1 MSITL
6 VSPFRRLASPEPFFQ
21 VTGAD
26 RHRRLLLISPHFPPS
41 QAAGALRWQKLSRH
55 AAERGWGIDV
65 VTIDPSSLGPRDPSR
80 LEELPDS
87 TRVFGVPTR
96 RHWVDRLG
104 ALITTLARVT
114 RKRSG
119 GGGNGTTTA
128 SHGAPR
134 GSVGRAEA
142 TFRLRS
148 PSDLRRAVH
157 AWLEYATEGRWA
169 RDAGRL
175 ACQLYNSHHAAVITC
190 GPPHMAHRAG
200 ARVQRATRLPFVMDM
215 RDPWSLVE
223 RLPAFL
229 GSPVWWRL
237 AERHERKVL
246 ARAALVVVNTK
257 PHREALGRSYPEAR
271 DRIIAVLNGYDD
283 DPLPPSRHNARFTI
297 AYAGT
302 IYLDRDPGPLFKAAA
317 AAVRDLDL
325 TPTEFGIELMGSV
338 QEFDGVSIQSIAQGV
353 GLADFVRT
361 RPPGTRAE
369 ALDFLAE
376 ATMLVS
382 LPQDSDLAIPSKV
395 FEYMRYDAWVLALAE
410 RGSATEEV
418 LRDSGAD
425 VVGPT
430 DVTGISKALRARI
443 LQHRA
448 GERPP
453 RLRGVD
459 QYSRREQA
467 KVLFDR
473 LDALIS

>member
-1 MSITL
+1 MSL
-6 VSPFRRLASPEPFFQ
+6 LSPFRRAASAKPFFQ
-21 VTGAD
+21 ASGAE

-65 VTIDPSSLGPRDPSR
+65 VTIDPSSLGAVDPAR
-80 LEELPDS
+80 LEELPEG

-96 RHWVDRLG
+96 RHWVDGLG
-104 ALITTLARVT
+104 GLIMTLARVA
-114 RKRSG
+114 RQRSG
-119 GGGNGTTTA
+119 GGGEGSTTA
-128 SHGAPR
+128 SPAGAPG

-157 AWLEYATEGRWA
+157 AWLMYATEGLWA

-175 ACQLYNSHHAAVITC
+175 ARQLCSNQHAAVITC
-190 GPPHMAHRAG
+190 GPPHMAHWAG
-200 ARVQRATRLPFVMDM
+200 ARLQRATRLPFVMDM
-215 RDPWSLVE
+215 RDPWSLVQ
-223 RLPAFL
+223 RLPAFV

-237 AERHERKVL
+237 AERHERRVL
-246 ARAALVVVNTK
+246 ERASLVVVNTE
-257 PHREALGRSYPEAR
+257 PHREALARSYPESR

-283 DPLPPSRHNARFTI
+283 DPLPPPRHNARFTV

-302 IYLDRDPGPLFKAAA
+302 IYLDRDPGPLFAAA
-317 AAVRDLDL
+317 AAVVRELDL
-325 TPTEFGIELMGSV
+325 TPAEFGIELMGSV
-338 QEFDGVSIQSIAQGV
+338 QEFDGASIHTIAQEV
-353 GLADFVRT
+353 GLTDFVHT

-395 FEYMRYDAWVLALAE
+395 FEYMRYEAWVLALAE

-430 DVTGISKALRARI
+430 DVAGLSKALRARI

-453 RLRGVD
+453 GLRGVD
-459 QYSRREQA
+459 RYNRREQA
-467 KVLFDR
+467 KALFDR
-473 LDALIS
+473 LDALVS